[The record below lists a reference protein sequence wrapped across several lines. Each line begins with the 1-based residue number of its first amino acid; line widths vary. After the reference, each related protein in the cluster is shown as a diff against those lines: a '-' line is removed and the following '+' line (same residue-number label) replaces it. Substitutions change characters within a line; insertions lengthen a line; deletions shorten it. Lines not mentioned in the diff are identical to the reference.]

1 MAKTWSEWWAAHKP
15 TKRRLIQVYAA
26 LLYNAYIKGFITGDI
41 YVGPTKNICVPGFNC
56 YSCPGAIGACPL
68 GALQNAKQKGLSLTD
83 DCSAVEALG
92 MTVLLTDGSEE
103 NIKFTTPLDLDIA
116 GLILKRRQT
125 P

>member
-1 MAKTWSEWWAAHKP
+1 MQTP
-15 TKRRLIQVYAA
+15 QVFDYA
-26 LLYNAYIKGFITGDI
+26 LL
-41 YVGPTKNICVPGFNC
+41 
-56 YSCPGAIGACPL
+56 L

-103 NIKFTTPLDLDIA
+103 NIKITTPLDLDIA

>member
-1 MAKTWSEWWAAHKP
+1 MDETPDRSTLFAVQTP
-15 TKRRLIQVYAA
+15 QVFDYA
-26 LLYNAYIKGFITGDI
+26 LL
-41 YVGPTKNICVPGFNC
+41 
-56 YSCPGAIGACPL
+56 L

-103 NIKFTTPLDLDIA
+103 NIKITTPLDLDIA